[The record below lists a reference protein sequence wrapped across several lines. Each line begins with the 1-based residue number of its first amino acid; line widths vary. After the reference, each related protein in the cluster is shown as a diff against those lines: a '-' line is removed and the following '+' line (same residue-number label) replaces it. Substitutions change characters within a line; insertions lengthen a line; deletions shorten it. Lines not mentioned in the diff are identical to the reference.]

1 MSKFI
6 EVTLPGDRKVTLNTN
21 NILKIEELKT
31 DHPCKTKILFSNGI
45 EIENILVRED
55 YVCINEMLSTI
66 ESYFVEED
74 KKLEKYDS
82 SIYFASKQPA
92 RSSWRRYSHQ
102 RPQKITRRRLKA
114 NILIC
119 KVTQILVTSGV

>member
-92 RSSWRRYSHQ
+92 RSS
-102 RPQKITRRRLKA
+102 
-114 NILIC
+114 
-119 KVTQILVTSGV
+119 